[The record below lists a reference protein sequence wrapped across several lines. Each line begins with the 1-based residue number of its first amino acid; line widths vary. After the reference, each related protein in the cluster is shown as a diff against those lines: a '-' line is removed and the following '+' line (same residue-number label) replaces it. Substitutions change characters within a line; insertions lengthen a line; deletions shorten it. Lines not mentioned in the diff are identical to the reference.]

1 LYITEIALCA
11 GTRCNIQNIKLR
23 KEENGR
29 GREEKPL
36 EVQSCKQ
43 KVVKKKS
50 LLKEAFLQVP
60 CKTGSWTVLRE
71 SNR

>member
-43 KVVKKKS
+43 KVVKKIPS
-50 LLKEAFLQVP
+50 ERGIFASSMQNRQLDCLKRIQ
-60 CKTGSWTVLRE
+60 
-71 SNR
+71 